1 MPEELAQW
9 GPELFMTRE
18 RERGCGPAPE
28 DDGGRNILQ
37 GGFEP
42 CLLALLR
49 LSVDR
54 EPGPDLTRGW
64 FPRTLAR
71 TGHLARAAELACTT
85 GDELRQSTELLEL
98 VKAAAG
104 AGAGAGVG
112 LGPGPG
118 DLAAAQALA
127 ESIPLP
133 QLRDQALVTLVPAW
147 ARAGERARAVALAER
162 IRYPHN
168 WGWAWALLAKAVAD
182 SGDLDAALRF
192 AARADDEVTSIAAD
206 GADQVLALLVEV
218 ALAAGDHDR
227 AAALADRVEDMTRS
241 CNSAGWSKPRP
252 LAVVL
257 AFEACEGNFDR
268 LDALLRPPPEPAVEA
283 DGTLC
288 GWALGEVD
296 GEEGDLD
303 PDDAVTRPI
312 SVRSRLDAGDL
323 ACVLDAIA
331 ERAGKGV
338 SLALADRAEALLET
352 GADRDHDVLL
362 RSVTLLLARHG
373 QSERALAL
381 SQRLDADL
389 SVAWQA
395 DIAGELAR
403 SGDTDGA
410 EVLAHAITDH
420 RAQDRALIEVV
431 RALARRGETGRAEA
445 LVHSIDDSWAQD
457 EALLA
462 VACETAR
469 NGDPHRAETL
479 TRSITHRA
487 TRARAL
493 AELVEPSEPFHARRL
508 AAQAVM
514 LGGWALVLP
523 VLEQLVP
530 RSAAVV
536 ADRIGQLPS

>member
-1 MPEELAQW
+1 MPEGLAQW

-28 DDGGRNILQ
+28 NDGGRNILQ

-42 CLLALLR
+42 CLMALLR

-54 EPGPDLTRGW
+54 KPGIDLARGW

-71 TGHLARAAELACTT
+71 TGHLARAAELARTT

-104 AGAGAGVG
+104 AGAGAGAGVG
-112 LGPGPG
+112 PC
-118 DLAAAQALA
+118 DLAGAQALA

-133 QLRDQALVTLVPAW
+133 QLRDQALVALVPAW
-147 ARAGERARAVALAER
+147 ARAGESARAVALAER

-168 WGWAWALLAKAVAD
+168 WGWAWALLAKALAD
-182 SGDLDAALRF
+182 SGDLDEALRF
-192 AARADDEVTSIAAD
+192 AARADDEVTSTAAD
-206 GADQVLALLVEV
+206 GADRVLALLVEV
-218 ALAAGDHDR
+218 ALAAGGHDR

-241 CNSAGWSKPRP
+241 CNSAGWSKPRA
-252 LAVVL
+252 LALVL
-257 AFEACEGNFDR
+257 ALEVRGGNFDR

-283 DGTLC
+283 YGTLC
-288 GWALGEVD
+288 GWALGEAAVQD
-296 GEEGDLD
+296 RDLD
-303 PDDAVTRPI
+303 ADEAFTRP
-312 SVRSRLDAGDL
+312 SSARSPLGAGDL
-323 ACVLDAIA
+323 ARVLDAIA
-331 ERAGKGV
+331 ESAGKDAA
-338 SLALADRAEALLET
+338 LALAERAEELLET

-373 QSERALAL
+373 QTERALAL

-410 EVLAHAITDH
+410 EALSHAITDR

-431 RALARRGETGRAEA
+431 REVARRGDTGRAEA
-445 LVHSIDDSWAQD
+445 LVHSIDDSWAQG

-462 VACETAR
+462 VVGETAR
-469 NGDPHRAETL
+469 HGDPHRAETL

-493 AELVEPSEPFHARRL
+493 AELVELAEPFHARRL

-536 ADRIGQLPS
+536 ADRIEQLTS